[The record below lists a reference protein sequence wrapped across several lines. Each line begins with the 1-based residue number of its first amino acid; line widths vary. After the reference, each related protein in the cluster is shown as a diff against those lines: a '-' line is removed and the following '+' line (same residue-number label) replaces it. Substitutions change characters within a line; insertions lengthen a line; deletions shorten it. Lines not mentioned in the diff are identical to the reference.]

1 MGHLLFRDTFAKPSC
16 TTQGV
21 LKTVFYVSC
30 FDLDPLQNLTIHSI
44 SAEFGTEKAEIST
57 IYTHKPT
64 MTPSSNEPIR
74 WTAVDFSPS
83 LDFFIAGAADGTLV
97 VRDLLGNRNCKLLT
111 EFGEYDPFTSSS
123 PWNQVF
129 LNFINS
135 VAISENMV
143 IVGTGGSKEIH
154 VWKKVES
161 TRKSDIPSFKFKSS
175 INARHIQYSGIQGL
189 SIFEDKIL
197 LMSYENFSIWSSVS
211 FRCLVS
217 HCLVESE
224 NEVVMFDRNTF
235 ENNLDDNPRSSHLRL
250 ILKTGKDLRAFF
262 LNSTASGGYDTFDPS
277 EQLDISRKWR
287 RDGVFGENQ
296 VLPVVSDAF
305 QVLSYDGNAEVL
317 QGVNF
322 LQIPDL

>member
-1 MGHLLFRDTFAKPSC
+1 M
-16 TTQGV
+16 
-21 LKTVFYVSC
+21 
-30 FDLDPLQNLTIHSI
+30 
-44 SAEFGTEKAEIST
+44 
-57 IYTHKPT
+57 
-64 MTPSSNEPIR
+64 
-74 WTAVDFSPS
+74 
-83 LDFFIAGAADGTLV
+83 
-97 VRDLLGNRNCKLLT
+97 
-111 EFGEYDPFTSSS
+111 
-123 PWNQVF
+123 
-129 LNFINS
+129 
-135 VAISENMV
+135 
-143 IVGTGGSKEIH
+143 
-154 VWKKVES
+154 
-161 TRKSDIPSFKFKSS
+161 
-175 INARHIQYSGIQGL
+175 
-189 SIFEDKIL
+189 

-277 EQLDISRKWR
+277 EQLEISRKWR

-305 QVLSYDGNAEVL
+305 QVLSYDGNAEAL